1 MVLVGTGG
9 MVSFFN
15 GLGSVD
21 LVVDVNGYFTDSTA
35 AGASF
40 MPLVPF
46 RIVDTRNGTGAPIAP
61 LAGGATLVVTVAGS
75 GNVPA
80 MTSTTPPQSVV
91 LNVTVANPTAA
102 SDLVIWP
109 DGATKPVASD
119 LNFVPAQTVPNLV
132 VVKLSSTGQMDIFN
146 AFGSTN
152 VIVDVVGWYG

>member
-1 MVLVGTGG
+1 

-15 GLGSVD
+15 GLGAAD
-21 LVVDVNGYFTDSTA
+21 LVVDVNGYFTDGTA

-46 RIVDTRNGTGAPIAP
+46 RIVDTRNGTGAPITP
-61 LAGGATLVVTVAGS
+61 LAGGTTLVVTVGGF

-91 LNVTVANPTAA
+91 VNITVVNPTAA
-102 SDLVIWP
+102 SDLVVWP
-109 DGATKPVASD
+109 DGVAKPVASD
-119 LNFVPAQTVPNLV
+119 LNFLPAQTLPNLV
-132 VVKLSSTGQMDIFN
+132 VVKLSSTGQIDIFN
-146 AFGSTN
+146 AFGTTN